1 MTRRDD
7 PTQEHLELG
16 SRERQI
22 MEAVY
27 RLGRASVAEV
37 LEELPDA
44 PSYSTVRTMLNKLEA
59 KGRLGHAEEGPRYVY
74 FPRVPR
80 EQAERSALR
89 RIVHGLFDGS
99 VERAMTAM
107 IEAEGT
113 ELDDEELERV
123 ARRIEA
129 LRLERS

>member
-1 MTRRDD
+1 MRRDD
-7 PTQEHLELG
+7 PAQEHLELG
-16 SRERQI
+16 ARERQI

-37 LEELPDA
+37 LEQLPDD

-59 KGRLGHAEEGPRYVY
+59 KGRLAHAEEEGRYVY
-74 FPRVPR
+74 YPRVPR
-80 EQAERSALR
+80 EQAERSTLR

-99 VERAMTAM
+99 VERAMTAI
-107 IEAEGT
+107 IETEGAD
-113 ELDDEELERV
+113 LDDEQLERV

-129 LRLERS
+129 LRRERL